1 MYIRNYAQHA
11 APLMEALKGKYM
23 SEDVEAPA
31 ETTDPGEIPQKKRKR
46 VKLTPKQAAIDCTP
60 AMREGIKAA
69 LIEQVELYLPQ
80 PDARWRIITDASDY
94 AIGAVLEQEQ
104 DDGQWHP
111 VSFFSRKLQG
121 SKTSKTHK
129 KTGVGQVGCT
139 VREKETY
146 AVVCSLLK
154 F

>member
-1 MYIRNYAQHA
+1 
-11 APLMEALKGKYM
+11 
-23 SEDVEAPA
+23 
-31 ETTDPGEIPQKKRKR
+31 
-46 VKLTPKQAAIDCTP
+46 
-60 AMREGIKAA
+60 MREGFQAIKAA

-80 PDARWRIITDASDY
+80 PDARWRISTDASDY

-129 KTGVGQVGCT
+129 KTGVGQVGWT

-146 AVVCSLLK
+146 AHL
-154 F
+154 